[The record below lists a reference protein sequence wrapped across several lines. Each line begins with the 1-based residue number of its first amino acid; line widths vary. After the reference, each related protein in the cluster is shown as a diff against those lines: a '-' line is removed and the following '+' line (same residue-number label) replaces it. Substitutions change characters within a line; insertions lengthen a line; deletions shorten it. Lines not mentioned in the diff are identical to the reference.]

1 MGTLETLLTII
12 ALDRIL
18 HTGSINFN
26 ALIYK
31 VYLLYVLVLQ
41 HVRVTLVFAGTGP
54 NEQHILVS

>member
-1 MGTLETLLTII
+1 M
-12 ALDRIL
+12 ALDKIL

-31 VYLLYVLVLQ
+31 VCLLYVLVLQ
-41 HVRVTLVFAGTGP
+41 HVRVTLVFVGTGP